1 MSRPRFLFAG
11 PPALPMRKIPL
22 LLLTLAALASLGA
35 VRAAEEGCLAGG
47 YSLYRAGELEE
58 AAALFSSAAC
68 VQEAGAAAHL
78 NAGVVLRDLG
88 RDKDALA
95 AFGRAVAL
103 EPEAAGARA
112 ALGWAAFRLGRTGE
126 ARKAFSAAAALDP
139 LDPSPRLGLARALLL
154 EKKSAKAAAAL
165 ELLSADHPEFT
176 PAWFYLARA
185 YKEAGEPRR
194 AVSAYEKVFK
204 EDWTFFEARLPL
216 ARLHESLGDIDGAW
230 NHYARILGVSPRHRE
245 SGEREKALGALL
257 GRVPEDALPRQRID
271 EPLPVVRAA
280 PSAKMP
286 EIAVGVGAGPSGGPG
301 LRDALVLSPTG
312 PARLID
318 PDTRKVVARLPAG
331 EDLLF
336 SRLAPGLFQATG
348 RGGRLLGRFRR
359 VLAVEPADAS
369 RHSLILRDARVEPG
383 YAWSSVRDR
392 QLKGRVEVR
401 SKGERLYAV
410 NRLPLEDYLY
420 GVVTR
425 EMPRTF
431 PAEALKAQAV
441 IARGNALV
449 WRRHPRHARDGYD
462 VCDGQHCQVYGGV
475 PGETAEGRA
484 AADGTRALALHSS
497 GRPAHTLYS
506 ANCGGHT
513 QDSGE
518 LGGWFETPYLRG
530 SLDADPPAAAPGAPW
545 ELYRWLKG
553 RPKVFCNVPE
563 TAGEAHFRWT
573 RVVPAE
579 ELRDRVARIK
589 NIGELDSV
597 TVRRRSRSGHVN
609 SVRFEGSAGT
619 LTVDREQSIRS
630 VLGLS
635 SLRSTLFVVETE
647 RGPGGRPAEF
657 VFHGGGWGHGVG
669 LCQHGAAG
677 RALAGQDYLRLLRH
691 YYPNTAPEKISY

>member
-1 MSRPRFLFAG
+1 
-11 PPALPMRKIPL
+11 MRISSL
-22 LLLTLAALASLGA
+22 LLLVLGVPLCAAP
-35 VRAAEEGCLAGG
+35 VPAAAAEGCLDRG
-47 YSLYRAGELEE
+47 YALYRSGRLED
-58 AAALFSSAAC
+58 AAALFASAGCAD
-68 VQEAGAAAHL
+68 EAGAAAHL

-88 RDKDALA
+88 RDKDALDAFSKA
-95 AFGRAVAL
+95 AAL
-103 EPEAAGARA
+103 EPDIPGARS
-112 ALGWAAFRLGRTGE
+112 ALGWAAFRLGRNAE

-139 LDPSPRLGLARALLL
+139 LDPSPRLGLARVLMA
-154 EKKSAKAAAAL
+154 EKKPAAAAAAL
-165 ELLSADHPEFT
+165 EKLSADRPEFT

-185 YKEAGEPRR
+185 YKEAGEPRK

-216 ARLHESLGDIDGAW
+216 ARLHERLGDMDVAW

-286 EIAVGVGAGPSGGPG
+286 SIAVGVGTGPSGGPG

-312 PARLID
+312 PARLVD
-318 PDTRKVVARLPAG
+318 PDTGRVLARLPSG

-336 SRLAPGLFQATG
+336 SRLSAGLFQATG
-348 RGGRLLGRFRR
+348 RGGRSLGRFRR
-359 VLAVEPADAS
+359 ALAVEAEDPS
-369 RHSLILRDARVEPG
+369 RHGLILRDARVEPG

-401 SKGERLYAV
+401 SKGEKLYAV
-410 NRLPLEDYLY
+410 NRLTLEDYLY

-431 PAEALKAQAV
+431 PVEALKAQAV
-441 IARGNALV
+441 ITRGNALV
-449 WRRHPRHARDGYD
+449 WKRHPRHARDGYD

-484 AADGTRALALHSS
+484 AVDGTRALALHSS

-518 LGGWFETPYLRG
+518 IGGWFESPYLRG
-530 SLDADPPAAAPGAPW
+530 SLDADPPADAPGTPW

-553 RPKVFCNVPE
+553 RPRVFCNVPE
-563 TAGEAHFRWT
+563 AAGHAHFRWT
-573 RVVPAE
+573 RVVSAE

-589 NIGELDSV
+589 KIGELQSV

-609 SVRFEGSAGT
+609 SVRFEGSAGA
-619 LTVDREQSIRS
+619 LTVDREQAIRS

-635 SLRSTLFVVETE
+635 SLRSTLFVVEAE
-647 RGPGGRPAEF
+647 RGAGGRPAEF

-677 RALAGQDYLRLLRH
+677 RALAGQDHLRILRH
-691 YYPNTAPEKISY
+691 YYPNTVLEKLAY